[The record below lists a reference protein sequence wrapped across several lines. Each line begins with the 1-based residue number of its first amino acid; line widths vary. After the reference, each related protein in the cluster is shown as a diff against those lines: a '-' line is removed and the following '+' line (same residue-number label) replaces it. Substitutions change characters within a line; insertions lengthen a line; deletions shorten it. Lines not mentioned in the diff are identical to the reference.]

1 MINGLGYKLANV
13 PTVTGLSSVSA
24 DSVISDI
31 TSTDT
36 LILNGVDVSTVLAQV
51 PINSNNITLLQQA
64 TTGISYSN
72 VGSIDLTTIDNNLT
86 ITSGKKAKCATVPTA
101 NDDLAN
107 KLYVDGF
114 VGTVDLTADNTAGE
128 YYIPFSKTTTT
139 TNNSLYIDT
148 AATPLTYNP
157 STGAF
162 SSENYTI
169 GGQNM
174 AIGQSSSSL
183 IQSGTNLFLTNN
195 ATSGGITFR
204 VYTAANALRVALQ
217 LTSSQAILTSPLL
230 LNSIVNTS
238 RQINNTFYN
247 LHDTDSTAGGSYR
260 GRIYTDSASCYLE
273 LSGAAHQYFITIGGV
288 NVYQIVSNVAT
299 FLNPPLCSTAPTT
312 GNMLCNKN
320 YVDSVVPS
328 LTNYVTTDTTQTI
341 TGQKTFDN
349 AGNSFVQP
357 PSCSVAPTT
366 GNMLCNKNYV
376 DSAIGS
382 ASYVTL
388 TTTQTNITGQK
399 TFSNA
404 SNSFTGSFTGSGSAL
419 TGVILTTG
427 NQTAAGT
434 KTFTGDIVMS
444 SGSFNS
450 TIDQADIQFNLANN
464 VLNNTT
470 ATITGLIPSVNT
482 SCIVRTDSVAPVTAY
497 GAISGP
503 NITGN
508 GGNNPF
514 FNNFYLLG
522 MTQTTPAIAV
532 TSLSQI
538 QCNDSLNIGSFMTT
552 FIGTRFSLGTYVSSG
567 DLGGGVYN
575 ITPNALVAS
584 AVKSTTGVSFMTLN
598 RAFTAGGAAAGSI
611 TFDYNTTTNLQ
622 CKNTSSQL
630 LNAISIKPAGATS
643 DVDMYGNLQL
653 QGSLQYNFF
662 PASLSTSQTLP
673 SPPSQFYLLENTTA
687 ITITLPLVSS
697 VERGTLLIFKRY
709 LNAANVTFQRQGT
722 NQIVG
727 SGTLTPTT
735 SIVLAAGTFQ
745 CNFISAGIIWF
756 QMF

>member
-13 PTVTGLSSVSA
+13 PTVTGLASVVA
-24 DSVISDI
+24 DSVISG
-31 TSTDT
+31 STTTGT

-51 PINSNNITLLQQA
+51 PINSNNITQLQQV
-64 TTGISYSN
+64 TTGISYN
-72 VGSIDLTTIDNNLT
+72 TTGDLTTIDNNLT
-86 ITSGKKAKCATVPTA
+86 ITTGKKIKCATVPTA
-101 NDDLAN
+101 NEDVAN

-114 VGTVDLTADNTAGE
+114 VGTVDLTADDTAGD
-128 YYIPFSKTTTT
+128 YYIPFSKTSGATG
-139 TNNSLYIDT
+139 NSLYIDT
-148 AATPLTYNP
+148 AVTPLTYNP
-157 STGAF
+157 STGTM

-174 AIGQSSSSL
+174 TVGQSSSSL
-183 IQSGTNLFLTNN
+183 IQTATNLILTNN
-195 ATSGGITFR
+195 ATSGTMRFR
-204 VYTAANALRVALQ
+204 VNNASNAQRTPLQ
-217 LTSSQAILTSPLL
+217 LSSEEIVTTAPLK
-230 LNSIVNTS
+230 NNNTDNTL

-247 LHDTDSTAGGSYR
+247 LHDSDATAGGSYR

-273 LSGAAHQYFITIGGV
+273 LAGAAHQYFVTIGGV

-312 GNMLCNKN
+312 GNMLCNKT
-320 YVDSVVPS
+320 YVDSAIPP
-328 LTNYVTTDTTQTI
+328 LTNYVTTNTAQGI
-341 TGQKTFDN
+341 TGQKTFDQ
-349 AGNSFVQP
+349 SVL
-357 PSCSVAPTT
+357 CSVVPTT
-366 GNMLCNKNYV
+366 GNMLCNKTYV
-376 DSAIGS
+376 DGAITAGNF
-382 ASYVTL
+382 VT
-388 TTTQTNITGQK
+388 TDTTQTNITGQK
-399 TFSNA
+399 TFSNV

-427 NQTAAGT
+427 NQTASGT
-434 KTFTGDIVMS
+434 KTFTNDIVMNG
-444 SGSFNS
+444 GSFNS
-450 TIDQADIQFNLANN
+450 SIDQFDIQFNLANN

-482 SCIVRTDSVAPVTAY
+482 SCIVRTDSVAAVTPF
-497 GAISGP
+497 GAISGT

-538 QCNDSLNIGSFMTT
+538 QCNDSLSIGSFFTT
-552 FIGTRFSLGTYVSSG
+552 FIGTRFSLGTYVTSA

-598 RAFTAGGAAAGSI
+598 RPFTAGGAAAGSI

-630 LNAISIKPAGATS
+630 LNAISIKPAGATNK
-643 DVDMYGNLQL
+643 VNMYGNLQL
-653 QGSLQYNFF
+653 QGSFQYNFF
-662 PASLSTSQTLP
+662 PASLTTSQTLP
-673 SPPSQFYLLENTTA
+673 SPPSQFYLLENTAA
-687 ITITLPLVSS
+687 ITITLPLASADT
-697 VERGTLLIFKRY
+697 RGTKLIFKRY

-727 SGTLTPTT
+727 SGTLAPTT

>member
-13 PTVTGLSSVSA
+13 PTVTGLASVVA
-24 DSVISDI
+24 DSVISG
-31 TSTDT
+31 STTTGT

-51 PINSNNITLLQQA
+51 PINSNNITQLQQV
-64 TTGISYSN
+64 TTGISYN
-72 VGSIDLTTIDNNLT
+72 TTGDLTTIDNNLT
-86 ITSGKKAKCATVPTA
+86 ITTGKKIKCATVPTS
-101 NDDLAN
+101 NEDVAN

-114 VGTVDLTADNTAGE
+114 VGTVDLTADDTAGD
-128 YYIPFSKTTTT
+128 YYIPFSKTTGATG
-139 TNNSLYIDT
+139 NSLYIDT

-157 STGAF
+157 STGTM

-174 AIGQSSSSL
+174 TAGQSSSSL
-183 IQSGTNLFLTNN
+183 IQSATILTLTNN
-195 ATSGGITFR
+195 ATSGSMRFR
-204 VYTAANALRVALQ
+204 VNNASNVQRTPLLINSEETT
-217 LTSSQAILTSPLL
+217 LTTKLL
-230 LNSIVNTS
+230 LNNTDNTI

-247 LHDTDSTAGGSYR
+247 LHDADATAGGSYR

-299 FLNPPLCSTAPTT
+299 FLNPPLCSVAPSS
-312 GNMLCNKN
+312 GNMLCNKT
-320 YVDSVVPS
+320 YIDSVVPS
-328 LTNYVTTDTTQTI
+328 LTNYVTTNTAQGI
-341 TGQKTFDN
+341 TGQKTFN
-349 AGNSFVQP
+349 QSVL
-357 PSCSVAPTT
+357 CSVVPTT
-366 GNMLCNKNYV
+366 GDMLTNKTYV

-399 TFSNA
+399 TFSNV

-427 NQTAAGT
+427 NQTASGT
-434 KTFTGDIVMS
+434 KTFTGDIMLS
-444 SGSFNS
+444 NGGSFNS
-450 TIDQADIQFNLANN
+450 MIDQNDIQFNLANN

-482 SCIVRTDSVAPVTAY
+482 SCIVRTDSVAAVTPF
-497 GAISGP
+497 GAISGT

-538 QCNDSLNIGSFMTT
+538 QCNDSLSIGSFMTT
-552 FIGTRFSLGTYVSSG
+552 FIGVRFSLGTYVTSA

-584 AVKSTTGVSFMTLN
+584 AVKSTTGVSLMTLN
-598 RAFTAGGAAAGSI
+598 RPFTSGGAAAGSI
-611 TFDYNTTTNLQ
+611 TFDYNTSTNLQ

-630 LNAISIKPAGATS
+630 LNAISIKPSGATS
-643 DVDMYGNLQL
+643 QVDIYGNLQL
-653 QGSLQYNFF
+653 QGSFQYNFF
-662 PASLSTSQTLP
+662 SSSLTTTQTLP

-687 ITITLPLVSS
+687 ITITLPLASAAT
-697 VERGTLLIFKRY
+697 RGTLLIFKRY
-709 LNAANVTFQRQGT
+709 ISAANVTFQRQGT

-727 SGTLTPTT
+727 SGTLAPTT

-756 QMF
+756 QLF